1 MRLANFGFAVT
12 GATPPDTGIASSSDN
27 AEAAEA
33 ASAALAEAARGDCR
47 SLGLA
52 IAELVFSA
60 LSLEGPG
67 ERTSAEA
74 LGRLLLDVFAGDVAA
89 ASAFAQEEP
98 AWAPACALLSA
109 ADGAGWRLIAALLDQ
124 RTYSADADDV
134 ADAAEAFLQVVRV
147 E

>member
-12 GATPPDTGIASSSDN
+12 GAASGASSSSDDT
-27 AEAAEA
+27 EAAT
-33 ASAALAEAARGDCR
+33 AALAEAARGDCR
-47 SLGLA
+47 ALGLA

-89 ASAFAQEEP
+89 GAAFAQEEP
-98 AWAPACALLSA
+98 AWAPACALLAA
-109 ADGAGWRLIAALLDQ
+109 ADGAGWRLVAALLDQ

-134 ADAAEAFLQVVRV
+134 AAAAEAFLQVVRV

>member
-12 GATPPDTGIASSSDN
+12 GAAPAASDASSSSDN

-33 ASAALAEAARGDCR
+33 ASVALAEAARGDCR
-47 SLGLA
+47 ALGLA

-89 ASAFAQEEP
+89 AAAFAQEEP

-109 ADGAGWRLIAALLDQ
+109 GDGAGWRLVAALLDQ

-134 ADAAEAFLQVVRV
+134 AAAADAFLQVVRV